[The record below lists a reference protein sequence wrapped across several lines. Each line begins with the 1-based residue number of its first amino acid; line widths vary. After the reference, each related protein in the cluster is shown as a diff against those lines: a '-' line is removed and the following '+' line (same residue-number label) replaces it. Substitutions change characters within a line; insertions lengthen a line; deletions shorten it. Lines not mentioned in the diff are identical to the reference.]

1 MAILV
6 ERESLTTKSRHVS
19 PSYTDKDGN
28 QSLAGSDRPFPTV
41 DINHLRMHEGRA
53 YYVYKTH
60 PDNGRL
66 AVGSSIN
73 IAIAFPAGVDAH
85 ASLDYQC
92 GGEAEIYIYEAP
104 TTSGGTAMTA
114 HRRNRS
120 LTTTSVG
127 AAVLN
132 PTVTS
137 VGTEFYSELIT
148 SAEGQ
153 GNRSGAGGKGLSFEF
168 VLKPLTTYLFRLTN
182 VNSSS
187 HMAELRID
195 WYE

>member
-1 MAILV
+1 MPITV
-6 ERESLTTKSRHVS
+6 ERESLSTKSRHVS
-19 PSYTDKDGN
+19 PSYVDKDN
-28 QSLAGSDRPFPTV
+28 VQTLASSDRPFPTV
-41 DINHLRMHEGRA
+41 DVNHLRLHEGRA

-60 PDNGRL
+60 PDAGKL
-66 AVGSSIN
+66 GVGSSIN
-73 IAIAFPAGVDAH
+73 IAIAWPAGLEAH
-85 ASLDYQC
+85 ASVDYQC
-92 GGEAEIYIYEAP
+92 GGEAEIYVYEAP
-104 TTSGGTAMTA
+104 TTNGGTAMTI
-114 HRRNRS
+114 HRRNRVI
-120 LTTTSVG
+120 TTASQA

-132 PTVTS
+132 PTVTD

-153 GNRSGAGGKGLSFEF
+153 GNRRGAGGRGLSFEF

-187 HMAELRID
+187 QMAELRID

>member
-1 MAILV
+1 
-6 ERESLTTKSRHVS
+6 
-19 PSYTDKDGN
+19 
-28 QSLAGSDRPFPTV
+28 
-41 DINHLRMHEGRA
+41 
-53 YYVYKTH
+53 
-60 PDNGRL
+60 
-66 AVGSSIN
+66 
-73 IAIAFPAGVDAH
+73 
-85 ASLDYQC
+85 
-92 GGEAEIYIYEAP
+92 
-104 TTSGGTAMTA
+104 
-114 HRRNRS
+114 